1 MSIAVKGEQIKL
13 LDTSMIRRYN
23 SPTPFVDPAV
33 AKILVDKGF
42 AVYLNKKVEKLV
54 EVEVEVETKVEE
66 EVIELFPKEIIKE

>member
-1 MSIAVKGEQIKL
+1 MSIVVKGEQIKL

-42 AVYLNKKVEKLV
+42 AIYINKKIEKV
-54 EVEVEVETKVEE
+54 KEITDEKEE
-66 EVIELFPKEIIKE
+66 ISIDELFPMEIIKE

>member
-1 MSIAVKGEQIKL
+1 MSIVVKGEQIKL

-42 AVYLNKKVEKLV
+42 AIYLNKKVE
-54 EVEVEVETKVEE
+54 EVKKVNEDKPEE
-66 EVIELFPKEIIKE
+66 EVTELFPKGIIGV